1 MANLPEGL
9 AQFEYQ
15 KMQLIGSL
23 GAVAET
29 MRSCATFAE
38 QFAQLVS
45 HVPYNPPMHPNGQFA
60 IPAMPPALPLQ
71 HGKRKAGDEV
81 DGRKPKKPRKPKDPN
96 APKRPA
102 SSYLLFQNEVRQ
114 ELKAKHPNLPN
125 NELLG
130 VIAKMWKDMAKD
142 EKDAYEARQR
152 LAKDQWLA
160 DKSAYQASKEEE
172 AASEDIIVPV
182 AAVNVTPILE
192 GSAAPVISETSY
204 SSSEDED
211 EDASSSSEASEGA
224 HSKQVT
230 AGSSNGT
237 SSRKKTKKPKA

>member
-29 MRSCATFAE
+29 MRSCASFAE

-60 IPAMPPALPLQ
+60 LPAIPPPLAA
-71 HGKRKAGDEV
+71 HGKRKAGDEG
-81 DGRKPKKPRKPKDPN
+81 DGRKPKRPRKPRDPN

-130 VIAKMWKDMAKD
+130 VIAKMWKDMPKD
-142 EKDAYEARQR
+142 EKDAYEARQK
-152 LAKDQWLA
+152 LAKDQWIA
-160 DKSAYQASKEEE
+160 DKTAYQASKEE
-172 AASEDIIVPV
+172 AIVDDSVAPAMTVDIEPSKVRITPLPRMTTTTPLLPPKVDQLITLGKVQSGLKLVPV
-182 AAVNVTPILE
+182 SMARRLSVKL
-192 GSAAPVISETSY
+192 GL
-204 SSSEDED
+204 
-211 EDASSSSEASEGA
+211 
-224 HSKQVT
+224 
-230 AGSSNGT
+230 
-237 SSRKKTKKPKA
+237 